1 MKMRERLISAAL
13 IERFDELRRERA
25 TRLAPESFAEA
36 APFVA
41 EVREL
46 LRAAAVADLK
56 NSAAPSGRA
65 EADAD
70 CLASLRALALGRPL
84 PLRPAPEP
92 SPADAFVNALQASR
106 DDHEQRFRLLTER
119 YRWPPNFCLMS
130 EDAAREYVL
139 ARLMARDRAR
149 VEEDG
154 IGAADSDDLLLRL
167 NLCALHASRASDLRF
182 LDALNYYYELL
193 PAGWQP
199 RGRNS
204 WLLASYLALYAR
216 ALATWVNVGSRSEM
230 G

>member
-1 MKMRERLISAAL
+1 MRERLISAAL
-13 IERFDELRRERA
+13 NERFEELRGERV
-25 TRLAPESFAEA
+25 TRLAPEIFGSGG
-36 APFVA
+36 PFVS

-46 LRAAAVADLK
+46 FRAAAVADLK

-70 CLASLRALALGRPL
+70 CLASLRALALDKAL

-92 SPADAFVNALQASR
+92 PPADAFVNALRASR
-106 DDHEQRFRLLTER
+106 GDHEQRFRLLTER
-119 YRWPPNFCLMS
+119 YRWPPNFSLAA
-130 EDAAREYVL
+130 EDAAREHVL

-149 VEEDG
+149 VGEGG
-154 IGAADSDDLLLRL
+154 IGAVNSDDLLLRL
-167 NLCALHASRASDLRF
+167 NLCAVHASRASDLRF

-216 ALATWVNVGSRSEM
+216 ALAARIG
-230 G
+230 